1 MRIHLRLFACVL
13 IAAGAI
19 GRVALT
25 ASDPGP
31 AQWPMWGGTPD
42 RNMVSNA
49 KGLAS
54 DWDVKTKKNIKWVAD
69 LGSQSYGN
77 PVVANGMVFVGT
89 NNELLRNP
97 KHEGDR
103 GVVMCF
109 RESDGEFLWQMTHA
123 KLESGRVN
131 DWPEQ
136 GVCSSPA
143 VAGDRVYYVSNRAE
157 VVALD
162 TEGFRDGENDG
173 PYKDEEDTTEIDGD
187 IVWKLDMYNELGV
200 FPHNMAATSP
210 LIVDDMLFVNTSN
223 GVDESHINIPSPR
236 SPSFLA
242 LNRNTGEI
250 LWEDSSP
257 GNNILHGQWA
267 SPAYGVIDGKPQV
280 VFAGGDGWL
289 RSFEPKTGKLI
300 WSFDCNP
307 KDSEWKQGRGDRNNI
322 IATPVIWENKV
333 FVAVGQDP
341 EHGEG
346 VGHLWAVDATKTGD
360 VTESGKVWHHP
371 FRRTIST
378 VAIDDGVLYAANF
391 SGFLQALD
399 VKTGE
404 QLWEHDMLAAIWGSP
419 YVVDGKVMIGDEDGD
434 VDVMKAGRV
443 KEVLSEINFGNTVYS
458 TPVVANGVL
467 YIMTRSHV
475 YAIAE
480 K

>member
-1 MRIHLRLFACVL
+1 MNTRKAFLLT
-13 IAAGAI
+13 AAGFGLAAWPI
-19 GRVALT
+19 VAG
-25 ASDPGP
+25 D
-31 AQWPMWGGTPD
+31 WPMWGGRPD
-42 RNMVSNA
+42 RNMISLEKNIPRT
-49 KGLAS
+49 
-54 DWDVKTKKNIKWVAD
+54 WDVKSKTNIKWVAEM
-69 LGSQSYGN
+69 GSQSYGN
-77 PVVANGMVFVGT
+77 PVVGAGKVFVGT

-97 KHEGDR
+97 KEDGDR

-143 VAGDRVYYVSNRAE
+143 IAGDRVYYVSNRAE
-157 VVALD
+157 VVCLD

-173 PYKDEEDTTEIDGD
+173 SYKDEENTSEVDGD
-187 IVWKLDMYNELGV
+187 IVWKLDMYNDLGV

-250 LWEDSSP
+250 VWEDNSP

-280 VFAGGDGWL
+280 IFAGGDGWL

-300 WSFDCNP
+300 WTFDCNP
-307 KDSEWKQGRGDRNNI
+307 KNSEWKQGRGDRNNI
-322 IATPVIWENKV
+322 IATPVVWENKV

-346 VGHLWAVDATKTGD
+346 VGHLWAVDATKAGD

-467 YIMTRSHV
+467 YIMTRSHL

>member
-1 MRIHLRLFACVL
+1 MNTRKAFMLT
-13 IAAGAI
+13 AAGI
-19 GRVALT
+19 GLAAWPIVAG
-25 ASDPGP
+25 D
-31 AQWPMWGGTPD
+31 WPMWGGRPD
-42 RNMVSNA
+42 RNMISLEKNIPRT
-49 KGLAS
+49 
-54 DWDVKTKKNIKWVAD
+54 WDVKSKTNIKWVAEM
-69 LGSQSYGN
+69 GSQSYGN
-77 PVVANGMVFVGT
+77 PVVGAGKVFVGT

-97 KHEGDR
+97 KHQGDR

-109 RESDGEFLWQMTHA
+109 RETDGEFLWQMTHA

-143 VAGDRVYYVSNRAE
+143 IAGDRVYYVSNRAE
-157 VVALD
+157 VVCLD

-173 PYKDEEDTTEIDGD
+173 PYKDEEDTAEIDGD
-187 IVWKLDMYNELGV
+187 IVWKLDMYNDLGV

-210 LIVDDMLFVNTSN
+210 LIVDDLLFVNTSN
-223 GVDESHINIPSPR
+223 GVDESHVNIPSPR

-242 LNRNTGEI
+242 INRNTGEI
-250 LWEDSSP
+250 VWEDSSP

-378 VAIDDGVLYAANF
+378 VAIDDGVLYTANF

-404 QLWEHDMLAAIWGSP
+404 MLWEHDMLAAIWGSP